1 MGNGTAKIHK
11 LSPND
16 NIDELPLRPI
26 CHCSLPFIEKLCQID
41 VPLSK
46 SEYTIKNTNY
56 FAEKI
61 KKEHIS
67 NDYLLV
73 SLLQSHSFQ
82 MLH

>member
-1 MGNGTAKIHK
+1 MELQKSTNCHQMIISTNYHLDLFVTAAYHLSKNFAK
-11 LSPND
+11 LMS
-16 NIDELPLRPI
+16 
-26 CHCSLPFIEKLCQID
+26 
-41 VPLSK
+41 PLSK